1 MESES
6 IVKEIKEKYQRTLMQ
21 IPGVIGVGIGLHEEE
36 FVINVLVVKKTR
48 LLLKR
53 LPGELDGFRVVIQ
66 ETGIIK
72 AL

>member
-1 MESES
+1 MERES

-21 IPGVIGVGIGLHEEE
+21 IPGVIGVGIGLYEEE

-48 LLLKR
+48 LLIKR

-66 ETGIIK
+66 ETGFIK